1 MKRNA
6 REYEPPRMK
15 IYQFDDNDQIL
26 TASSGTNPPP
36 VTTDPT
42 QPPTANYAANAL
54 NEFMGGTNTTIE

>member
-26 TASSGTNPPP
+26 TASGNPGEP
-36 VTTDPT
+36 TTPT
-42 QPPTANYAANAL
+42 PNYAANAL
-54 NEFMGGTNTTIE
+54 NQLMDGTNTTIE